1 MLTLS
6 DVGKT
11 FGARTLFEEVSLSIN
26 YGERIALVGP
36 NGAGKSTLFSIIL
49 GTGEPDSGS
58 VVLDKHTTLGYLPQE
73 TAATGD
79 ETVLELAC
87 SVTEEHGKL
96 MRILA
101 HGAKTGETETEEY
114 HDALGKYAELGGYQ
128 LEPKAKRIL
137 SGLAFRESD
146 FNRPA
151 REMSGGWIMRAHLA
165 RLLVM
170 EPDLLMLDEPTN
182 HLDLES
188 LGWFQNYLEH
198 YPGAI
203 LMISHDRAFLNA
215 LIENIWEIRNKQVH
229 RYRGNYDDY
238 LEHYPGAI
246 LMISHD
252 RAFLNALIE
261 NIWEIRNKQVHRYR
275 GNYDDYVEQRKARA
289 EQHLAAYKNQQ
300 AEIQKLKDF
309 AARFGAKASK
319 ASQAQSKLKQIERM
333 DIIEA
338 PEGQDKK
345 IHIKFPQPTRSGQRV
360 MTLTGVHFA
369 YGDLK
374 VYRGIDLEI
383 EKGQRTVLVGPNG
396 AGKSTLLK
404 ILGGVL
410 PIQAGVRKEGLNL
423 EVGYSSQNRA
433 DQLNPTRTVLQEAL
447 SIPNPLPEVTTRTI
461 LGSFLFQGDDA
472 FKKVSVLSGGE
483 KTRLGLV
490 KLLMNPPNLL
500 LMDEPTTHLDMASID
515 ALIEALKQYTGTLVF
530 ISHDVYFIK
539 ALATSVL
546 HISAG
551 NLTNYSGDYQ
561 YYLEKSGALDA
572 RKALVAG
579 EQLSDSRP
587 VEAPVKAEASAET
600 TASAP
605 KTKEQKRKEA
615 EERAAV
621 SAARK
626 KAQARVSDIEK
637 QVAALEVH
645 HKEIVAL
652 MENPDTYAGGDVQK
666 LNRELLETTERLDR
680 LNEEWADASA
690 DVEALNS

>member
-188 LGWFQNYLEH
+188 LGWFQN
-198 YPGAI
+198 
-203 LMISHDRAFLNA
+203 
-215 LIENIWEIRNKQVH
+215 
-229 RYRGNYDDY
+229 Y

>member
-6 DVGKT
+6 EISKS
-11 FGARTLFEEVSLSIN
+11 FGARTLFEDVSLSIN
-26 YGERIALVGP
+26 LGERIALVGP

-49 GTGEPDSGS
+49 GTGEPDGGS
-58 VVLDKHTTLGYLPQE
+58 VVIDKHTTIGYLPQE
-73 TAATGD
+73 TAASGD

-87 SVTEEHGKL
+87 AITEEHGKL
-96 MRILA
+96 MRVLSE
-101 HGAKTGETETEEY
+101 GTRTGQTDSEEY
-114 HDALGKYAELGGYQ
+114 HDALGRYAELGGYQ
-128 LEPKAKRIL
+128 NEPKAKRVL
-137 SGLAFRESD
+137 SGLAFRETD

-151 REMSGGWIMRAHLA
+151 KTMSGGWIMRAHLA

-188 LGWFQNYLEH
+188 LGWFQNYLEY

-215 LIENIWEIRNKQVH
+215 LVDNIFEIRNKQVH
-229 RYRGNYDDY
+229 RYRGNYD
-238 LEHYPGAI
+238 A
-246 LMISHD
+246 
-252 RAFLNALIE
+252 
-261 NIWEIRNKQVHRYR
+261 
-275 GNYDDYVEQRKARA
+275 YVEQRQARQ

-319 ASQAQSKLKQIERM
+319 ASQAQSKLKQIDRM
-333 DIIEA
+333 DKLEA
-338 PEGQDKK
+338 PEAAAKT
-345 IHIKFPQPTRSGQRV
+345 IHIKFPQPNRSGQRV
-360 MTLTGVHFA
+360 MTLNKIHFA
-369 YGDLK
+369 YDTLK
-374 VYRGIDLEI
+374 VYQGIDFEV

-410 PIQAGVRKEGLNL
+410 QIQQGERKEGLNC
-423 EVGYSSQNRA
+423 EVGYSSQNRGEM
-433 DQLNPTRTVLQEAL
+433 LNPNRTVLQEAL
-447 SIPNPLPEVTTRTI
+447 SVPSPLPEVTTRTI

-472 FKKVSVLSGGE
+472 FKKVGVLSGGE

-515 ALIEALKQYTGTLVF
+515 ALIEALKQYQGTLIF
-530 ISHDVYFIK
+530 ISHDVYFIR
-539 ALATSVL
+539 ALAQTVL

-551 NLTNYSGDYQ
+551 KLTSYSGDYD
-561 YYLEKSGALDA
+561 YYLEKSGAGSE
-572 RKALVAG
+572 KQGLVAG
-579 EQLSDSRP
+579 EQLTDSRP
-587 VEAPVKAEASAET
+587 AEEPAAPRAAS
-600 TASAP
+600 SSP
-605 KTKEQKRKEA
+605 GKTKEQKRKEA
-615 EERAAV
+615 EERQAV

-626 KAQARVSDIEK
+626 KAQAHLEQIERDI
-637 QVAALEVH
+637 AALEAR

-652 MENPDTYAGGDVQK
+652 LESPDTYGQGGDVMK
-666 LNRELLETTERLDR
+666 LNRELIENTEKQEE
-680 LNEEWADASA
+680 LNEAWEDATA
-690 DVEALNS
+690 DVAALSPATETAAS

>member
-6 DVGKT
+6 DVSKS

-87 SVTEEHGKL
+87 AITEEHGQL

-101 HGAKTGETETEEY
+101 GGTRTGATETEEY

-137 SGLAFRESD
+137 RGLAFRETD

-182 HLDLES
+182 HLDLDS
-188 LGWFQNYLEH
+188 LGWFQAYLEH

-215 LIENIWEIRNKQVH
+215 LVDNIFEIRHKQVH
-229 RYRGNYDDY
+229 RYRGNYD
-238 LEHYPGAI
+238 A
-246 LMISHD
+246 
-252 RAFLNALIE
+252 
-261 NIWEIRNKQVHRYR
+261 
-275 GNYDDYVEQRKARA
+275 YVEQRKARA

-300 AEIQKLKDF
+300 DEIAKLQEF
-309 AARFGAKASK
+309 ADRFRAKASK

-333 DIIEA
+333 EKIEA
-338 PEGQDKK
+338 PESDDKR
-345 IHIKFPQPTRSGQRV
+345 IHIKFPQPPRSGQRV

-404 ILGGVL
+404 ILAGVL
-410 PIQAGVRKEGLNL
+410 PIQAGERKEGLNL
-423 EVGYSSQNRA
+423 EVGYSSQNRG
-433 DQLNPTRTVLQEAL
+433 DMLNPTRTVLQEAL
-447 SIPNPLPEVTTRTI
+447 SVPNPLPEVTTRTI
-461 LGSFLFQGDDA
+461 LGSFLFSGDDSY
-472 FKKVSVLSGGE
+472 KKVAVLSGGE

-490 KLLMNPPNLL
+490 KLLINPPNLL

-515 ALIEALKQYTGTLVF
+515 ALIEALKQYTGTLIF
-530 ISHDVYFIK
+530 ISHDVYFIR
-539 ALATSVL
+539 ALALNVL

-551 NLTNYSGDYQ
+551 KLTPYAGDYD

-572 RKALVAG
+572 RKALTAG
-579 EQLSDSRP
+579 EQLTDERP
-587 VEAPVKAEASAET
+587 VEAPVQAEARSIGT
-600 TASAP
+600 P
-605 KTKEQKRKEA
+605 GKTKEQKRKEA
-615 EERAAV
+615 EERQAV

-626 KAQARVSDIEK
+626 KAQTRVTEIEK
-637 QVAALEVH
+637 EIATLESR

-652 MENPDTYAGGDVQK
+652 MENPETYSNGDVMK
-666 LNRELLETTERLDR
+666 LNRELLENTERQEA
-680 LNEEWADASA
+680 LNEQWADASA
-690 DVEALNS
+690 DVAALNS

>member
-1 MLTLS
+1 
-6 DVGKT
+6 
-11 FGARTLFEEVSLSIN
+11 
-26 YGERIALVGP
+26 
-36 NGAGKSTLFSIIL
+36 
-49 GTGEPDSGS
+49 
-58 VVLDKHTTLGYLPQE
+58 
-73 TAATGD
+73 
-79 ETVLELAC
+79 
-87 SVTEEHGKL
+87 
-96 MRILA
+96 
-101 HGAKTGETETEEY
+101 
-114 HDALGKYAELGGYQ
+114 
-128 LEPKAKRIL
+128 
-137 SGLAFRESD
+137 
-146 FNRPA
+146 
-151 REMSGGWIMRAHLA
+151 MSGGWIMRAHLA
-165 RLLVM
+165 RLLVL

-188 LGWFQNYLEH
+188 LGWFQNYLEY

-215 LIENIWEIRNKQVH
+215 LVDNIWEIRHKQVH
-229 RYRGNYDDY
+229 RYRGNYD
-238 LEHYPGAI
+238 A
-246 LMISHD
+246 
-252 RAFLNALIE
+252 
-261 NIWEIRNKQVHRYR
+261 
-275 GNYDDYVEQRKARA
+275 YVEQRQARA

-300 AEIQKLKDF
+300 AEIAKLQEF
-309 AARFGAKASK
+309 ADRFRAKASK

-333 DIIEA
+333 EKIEA

-345 IHIKFPQPTRSGQRV
+345 IHIKFPQPARSGQRV

-410 PIQAGVRKEGLNL
+410 PIQAGERKEGLNL

-433 DQLNPTRTVLQEAL
+433 DMLNPTRTVLQEAL
-447 SIPNPLPEVTTRTI
+447 SVPNPLPEVTTRTI

-515 ALIEALKQYTGTLVF
+515 ALIEALKQFTGTLIF
-530 ISHDVYFIK
+530 ISHDVYFIR

-551 NLTNYSGDYQ
+551 NLTPYAGDYD

-572 RKALVAG
+572 RKALTAG
-579 EQLSDSRP
+579 EQLTDSRP
-587 VEAPVKAEASAET
+587 AEAPVKAEAKSGG
-600 TASAP
+600 SSG
-605 KTKEQKRKEA
+605 KSKEQKRKEA

-626 KAQARVSDIEK
+626 KVQARVTEIEK
-637 QVAALEVH
+637 KIAALEAR

-652 MENPDTYAGGDVQK
+652 MENPETYANGDVQK
-666 LNRELLETTERLDR
+666 LNRELLENTERQEA

-690 DVEALNS
+690 DVEALKV